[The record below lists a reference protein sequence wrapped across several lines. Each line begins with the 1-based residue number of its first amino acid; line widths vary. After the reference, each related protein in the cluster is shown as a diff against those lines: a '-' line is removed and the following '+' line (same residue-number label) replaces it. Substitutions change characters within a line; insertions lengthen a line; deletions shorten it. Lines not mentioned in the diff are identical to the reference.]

1 MKNKTCPSLEF
12 ISKYSG
18 FGVRIVVG
26 LIFLIA
32 GLSKLMNG
40 AQMFTGMLDGIGFPM
55 AIMFAWL
62 VTIIE
67 IVGGLFLILGL
78 FDRIVASLLAIIM
91 IVAVF
96 TVHLGSWNEV
106 KYPLLLV
113 VLLIKFIGSRKN
125 CGIMGLCKM
134 KKH

>member
-1 MKNKTCPSLEF
+1 MRNKTCPSLEF
-12 ISKYSG
+12 ISKYSD

-40 AQMFTGMLDGIGFPM
+40 AHMFTGMLNNIGFPM
-55 AIMFAWL
+55 PVVFAWL

-78 FDRIVASLLAIIM
+78 FDKIVASLLAIIM
-91 IVAVF
+91 IVALF
-96 TVHLGSWNEV
+96 TVHLGSWNESR
-106 KYPLLLV
+106 YPLLLL
-113 VLLIKFIGSRKN
+113 VLLVKFIGSKGN
-125 CGIMGLCKM
+125 CGIMGICK